1 MEHSI
6 ALVTGTT
13 SGLGHAAARLLAAEG
28 WGEIIVTG
36 RSLAAVRETAA
47 QLTSGTKRQVFTP
60 LELDLDKPSSV
71 QSALAELVKRGRP
84 IDFLLLNAGIVPG
97 AKQVIT
103 AAGVE
108 AADAPLIGHHQ
119 LTVGLLRANLV
130 SPNARIVIAG
140 AEPARGDVP
149 MFSYTDVAALAD
161 KKFKGDRTAAVEAL
175 LRGGPNVKYAANRA
189 YADAK
194 LIVAWW
200 AAALGRRLPAGMAV
214 YAVAPGSAPD
224 TRASRNA
231 PAILKYVF
239 IPLVKLIPGMTQTPE
254 IAARRYLQAA
264 EFGTDVSGQ
273 FFASAPKKLT
283 GPIEAMRHPHF
294 HDRANQEAAW
304 QAVVKVSG
312 VNLPY
317 AERP

>member
-13 SGLGHAAARLLAAEG
+13 SGLGYAAARMLAIKG
-28 WGEIIVTG
+28 YRQVIVTG
-36 RSLAAVRETAA
+36 RSLARVQETAA
-47 QLTSGTKRQVFTP
+47 QLAAETKTQVFTP
-60 LELDLDKPSSV
+60 LELDLDAPTSV

-84 IDFLLLNAGIVPG
+84 IDFLLLNAGMVPG
-97 AKQVIT
+97 KKRVLT
-103 AAGVE
+103 AAGIE
-108 AADAPLIGHHQ
+108 ASQAPLIGHHQ
-119 LTVGLLRANLV
+119 LTVGLLRANLL

-149 MFSYTDVAALAD
+149 LFSLTDVAALAA
-161 KKFKGDRTAAVEAL
+161 KNHRGDRSAAVEAL
-175 LRGGPNVKYAANRA
+175 LRNGPNLKYVPNRA

-194 LIVAWW
+194 LIIAWW
-200 AAALGRRLPAGMAV
+200 VAALARRLPSGMAV

-224 TRASRNA
+224 TKVVRNA
-231 PAILKYVF
+231 GAALKWLM
-239 IPLVKLIPGMTQTPE
+239 IPLVKLIPGMSQTPE
-254 IAARRYLQAA
+254 TAARRYLQAS

-312 VNLPY
+312 VDFSS
-317 AERP
+317 AAT